1 MLMTRGWLN
10 GLVFLAAGVAMGGQ
24 GILAAERDGAPNA
37 ARVRLLAK
45 MPGPRPDDPKPAK
58 TMAQQFAS
66 IRAEYDAAEKTA
78 SAEAEKGK
86 SGFESWKIYGKLMP
100 DQAVFS
106 RRMVDL
112 AATEPKDPAARD
124 ALLWVIDKP
133 GMAPAGPY
141 SDEFTRAVLLL
152 IRHHADDPEVAR
164 VGLGLDNLG
173 SPARDMFLEG
183 LYIRAKGHETKGL
196 ATVALGQ
203 YLEMKA
209 KAAAVLRNA
218 KGPAQTKMRTQTF
231 DQGGKLVEK
240 EFELPQEQLAW
251 HLHLRMTDPEA
262 VRSEARRLF
271 DEVIKNYGD
280 VPYVTRNYR
289 ELEALLKQPTPSW
302 NGRPLT
308 PEERKQGERMLA
320 HKKTLADV
328 AKAKID
334 EMENL
339 VAGKPA
345 PAIDGTGM
353 DGKPLKLADYRG
365 RVVVLVFWG
374 TWCGPCMQE
383 VPHERELAERYKG
396 RPFALLGVDCESD
409 KAAAL
414 KVMKEQGITW
424 PNWNDGDPGEGPIAQ
439 TYHVRGYPDTF
450 VIDARGVI
458 RHQHLLGSGLD
469 KAVDELIKE
478 AETPVAGK

>member
-1 MLMTRGWLN
+1 MTRGWLN
-10 GLVFLAAGVAMGGQ
+10 GLVFLAAGVATGGH
-24 GILAAERDGAPNA
+24 GILAVEPDGTSNA
-37 ARVRLLAK
+37 ARVGLLAK
-45 MPGPRPDDPKPAK
+45 LPGTRPDDPKPVK
-58 TMAQQFAS
+58 TMAQQFAA
-66 IRAEYDAAEKTA
+66 IRAEFDAAEKTA
-78 SAEAEKGK
+78 AAEAEKGK
-86 SGFESWKIYGKLMP
+86 SEFESWKIYGKLMP

-112 AATEPKDPAARD
+112 AATEPQNPAARD
-124 ALLWVIDKP
+124 ALLWVLDKP

-152 IRHHADDPEVAR
+152 LRYHADDPEVAR

-196 ATVALGQ
+196 ATIALGQ
-203 YLEMKA
+203 YLEA
-209 KAAAVLRNA
+209 KARVAEALRKI

-231 DQGGKLVEK
+231 DEGGRLVEK

-251 HLHLRMTDPEA
+251 HLHLRLTDPEA

-280 VPYVTRNYR
+280 VLYLTRR
-289 ELEALLKQPTPSW
+289 HRDLQELLKQPSPSW

-308 PEERKQGERMLA
+308 PEERNQGQRMLA

-353 DGKPLKLADYRG
+353 DGKPLKLSDYRG
-365 RVVVLVFWG
+365 KVVMLVFWG

-383 VPHERELAERYKG
+383 VPHERELAERFKG
-396 RPFALLGVDCESD
+396 RPFTVLGVDCDSD

-439 TYHVRGYPDTF
+439 TYHVRGYPT
-450 VIDARGVI
+450 VILIDAKGVI
-458 RHQHLLGSGLD
+458 RSPNMLGSGLD
-469 KAVDELIKE
+469 KIVGDLIKE
-478 AETPVAGK
+478 AETTVAGK

>member
-1 MLMTRGWLN
+1 MTRGWLN
-10 GLVFLAAGVAMGGQ
+10 GLVFLAAGVATGGQ
-24 GILAAERDGAPNA
+24 GIPAVEPDGTSNA
-37 ARVRLLAK
+37 ARVGLLAK
-45 MPGPRPDDPKPAK
+45 IPGPRPDDPKPARA
-58 TMAQQFAS
+58 MAHQFAA
-66 IRAEYDAAEKTA
+66 IRAEFDAAEKTA
-78 SAEAEKGK
+78 AAEAEKGR
-86 SGFESWKIYGKLMP
+86 SEFESWKIYGKLMP

-112 AATEPKDPAARD
+112 AATEPNNPAARD

-152 IRHHADDPEVAR
+152 LRYHADDPEVAR

-183 LYIRAKGHETKGL
+183 LYIRAKGREAKGL

-203 YLEMKA
+203 YLEVKA
-209 KAAAVLRNA
+209 KVAASLRNA
-218 KGPAQTKMRTQTF
+218 KGPAQMKMRTQTF
-231 DQGGKLVEK
+231 DEGGRLVEK

-271 DEVIKNYGD
+271 DEVIKDYGD
-280 VPYVTRNYR
+280 LPYVTRRYR
-289 ELEALLKQPTPSW
+289 DLQELLKQPTPSW

-308 PEERKQGERMLA
+308 SEERKQGERMLA

-353 DGKPLKLADYRG
+353 DGKPLKLSDYRG
-365 RVVVLVFWG
+365 KVVVLVFWG

-383 VPHERELAERYKG
+383 VPHERALAERFKG
-396 RPFALLGVDCESD
+396 RPFALLGVDCELD

-439 TYHVRGYPDTF
+439 TYHVRGYPTIII
-450 VIDARGVI
+450 IDAKGVI
-458 RHQHLLGSGLD
+458 RSPNMLGSGLD
-469 KAVDELIKE
+469 KAVEDLIKE
-478 AETPVAGK
+478 AETTVAGK

>member
-1 MLMTRGWLN
+1 MTRGWIT

-58 TMAQQFAS
+58 TMAQQFAA

-112 AATEPKDPAARD
+112 AATEPNDPAARD

-196 ATVALGQ
+196 AMIALGQ

-209 KAAAVLRNA
+209 KAAAALRNA

-231 DQGGKLVEK
+231 DEGGKLVEK

-353 DGKPLKLADYRG
+353 DGKPLNLSDYRG

-383 VPHERELAERYKG
+383 VPHERELAERFKG
-396 RPFALLGVDCESD
+396 RPFALIGVNCDPD

-424 PNWNDGDPGEGPIAQ
+424 PNWNDGDPGEGPIVN

>member
-1 MLMTRGWLN
+1 MTRGWLN
-10 GLVFLAAGVAMGGQ
+10 GLVFLAAGVATGGQ
-24 GILAAERDGAPNA
+24 GVLAAEHDGARNA
-37 ARVRLLAK
+37 VEIGLNAK

-112 AATEPKDPAARD
+112 AATEPNDPAARD

-183 LYIRAKGHETKGL
+183 LCIRAKGHETKGL
-196 ATVALGQ
+196 ATIALGQ

-209 KAAAVLRNA
+209 KAAAALRNA

-231 DQGGKLVEK
+231 DEGGKLVEK

-251 HLHLRMTDPEA
+251 HRHLRMTDPEA

-383 VPHERELAERYKG
+383 VPHERELAERFKG
-396 RPFALLGVDCESD
+396 RPFTLIGVNCDPD

-424 PNWNDGDPGEGPIAQ
+424 PNWNDGDPGEGPIVN

-469 KAVDELIKE
+469 KAVEDLIKE
-478 AETPVAGK
+478 AETPLAGK

>member
-1 MLMTRGWLN
+1 MTRGWLN
-10 GLVFLAAGVAMGGQ
+10 GLVFLAAGVATSGQ
-24 GILAAERDGAPNA
+24 GVLAAEHDGARNA
-37 ARVRLLAK
+37 VEIGLNAK

-58 TMAQQFAS
+58 TIAQQFAA

-152 IRHHADDPEVAR
+152 LRYHADDPEVAR

-203 YLEMKA
+203 YLQQKA
-209 KAAAVLRNA
+209 RSVAWLRNA
-218 KGPAQTKMRTQTF
+218 KGPAQTKMRTQTYVE
-231 DQGGKLVEK
+231 GGKLVEK

-328 AKAKID
+328 ARAKID

-345 PAIDGTGM
+345 PAIDGTGI
-353 DGKPLKLADYRG
+353 DGKPLKLSDYRG
-365 RVVVLVFWG
+365 KVVVLVFWG

-396 RPFALLGVDCESD
+396 RPFALLGVDCDSD

-424 PNWNDGDPGEGPIAQ
+424 PNWNDGDPGEGPIVNK
-439 TYHVRGYPDTF
+439 YHVRGYPTII
-450 VIDARGVI
+450 VIDAKGVI
-458 RHQHLLGSGLD
+458 RSPNVFGSGLD
-469 KAVDELIKE
+469 KAVEELIKE
-478 AETPVAGK
+478 AETTVTRK

>member
-1 MLMTRGWLN
+1 MLMTRGWFN
-10 GLVFLAAGVAMGGQ
+10 GLALLAAGVGTCGQ
-24 GILAAERDGAPNA
+24 VISAAERDEASKA

-45 MPGPRPDDPKPAK
+45 MPGPRADEPMPAK
-58 TMAQQFAS
+58 TIAQQFTA

-86 SGFESWKIYGKLMP
+86 SEFESWKIFGKLMP
-100 DQAVFS
+100 DQAAFS

-112 AATEPKDPAARD
+112 AASEPQSPAARD

-133 GMAPAGPY
+133 GMGTGGAY

-152 IRHHADDPEVAR
+152 LRYQADDPEVAR
-164 VGLGLDNLG
+164 VALGLDNTC
-173 SPARDMFLEG
+173 SPARDLFLGG
-183 LYIRAKGHETKGL
+183 LYVRAKGHEAKGL

-209 KAAAVLRNA
+209 KTAAALRNV
-218 KGPAQTKMRTQTF
+218 KGPAQKKMRVQTF
-231 DQGGKLVEK
+231 DEGGRFIEK
-240 EFELPQEQLAW
+240 EFDIPQEDQAYQ
-251 HLHLRMTDPEA
+251 LHLRMSDPEA
-262 VRSEARRLF
+262 IRTEAGRLF
-271 DEVIKNYGD
+271 DEVIRDYGAI
-280 VPYVTRNYR
+280 PYLTRR
-289 ELEALLKQPTPSW
+289 FLKLQELLKQPTPSW

-308 PEERKQGERMLA
+308 PDERKQAERMLA

-328 AKAKID
+328 ARAKID

-345 PAIDGTGM
+345 PAIDGIGM
-353 DGKPLKLADYRG
+353 DGKSLKLSDYRG
-365 RVVVLVFWG
+365 KVVVLVFWG

-396 RPFALLGVDCESD
+396 RPFAFLGVDCESN

-414 KVMKEQGITW
+414 KVMKDQGITW

-439 TYHVRGYPDTF
+439 TYHVRGYPTTF

-458 RHQHLLGSGLD
+458 RHQYLLGSGLD
-469 KAVDELIKE
+469 KAVEDLIKE
-478 AETPVAGK
+478 AETTVVGK

>member
-1 MLMTRGWLN
+1 MTRGWFN
-10 GLVFLAAGVAMGGQ
+10 GLVFLAAGVATGGQ
-24 GILAAERDGAPNA
+24 GILSAKLAEASIAAEVGP
-37 ARVRLLAK
+37 VAK
-45 MPGPRPDDPKPAK
+45 IPGPRQDDPQPAK
-58 TMAQQFAS
+58 LMAQQFAE
-66 IRAEYDAAEKTA
+66 IRAEFDAAEKTA
-78 SAEAEKGK
+78 SAEAGKGK
-86 SGFESWKIYGKLMP
+86 SEFERWKIYGKLMP
-100 DQAVFS
+100 DQAAFS

-112 AATEPKDPAARD
+112 AATAPQHPAARD

-133 GMAPAGPY
+133 GMGTAGPY

-152 IRHHADDPEVAR
+152 LRYHADDPEVAR

-173 SPARDMFLEG
+173 SPVRDMFLEG

-196 ATVALGQ
+196 AMVALGQ
-203 YLEMKA
+203 YLEVKA
-209 KAAAVLRNA
+209 KAAAALRNV

-231 DQGGKLVEK
+231 DEGGKLVEK

-262 VRSEARRLF
+262 VRLEARRLF

-328 AKAKID
+328 ARAKID

-353 DGKPLKLADYRG
+353 DGKPLKLSDYRG
-365 RVVVLVFWG
+365 KVVMLVFWG

-383 VPHERELAERYKG
+383 VHHERELAERFKG
-396 RPFALLGVDCESD
+396 RPFTLLGVDCDSD
-409 KAAAL
+409 KATAL

-439 TYHVRGYPDTF
+439 TYHVRGYPTI
-450 VIDARGVI
+450 VIIDAKGVI
-458 RHQHLLGSGLD
+458 RSPNMPGSGLD
-469 KAVDELIKE
+469 KAVEDLIRE
-478 AETPVAGK
+478 AETTVRK

>member
-1 MLMTRGWLN
+1 MTRGWFN
-10 GLVFLAAGVAMGGQ
+10 GLVFLAAGVATGGQ
-24 GILAAERDGAPNA
+24 GVLATEHDGASRA
-37 ARVRLLAK
+37 AKLGLLAK

-58 TMAQQFAS
+58 TMAQQFAA

-78 SAEAEKGK
+78 AAAAEKGK
-86 SGFESWKIYGKLMP
+86 SAFESWKIYGKLMP
-100 DQAVFS
+100 DLAVFS

-112 AATEPKDPAARD
+112 AAAEPNNPAARD

-152 IRHHADDPEVAR
+152 LRHHADDPEVAR

-183 LYIRAKGHETKGL
+183 LYIRAKAHETKGL
-196 ATVALGQ
+196 ATIALGQ
-203 YLEMKA
+203 YLEVKA
-209 KAAAVLRNA
+209 KAAAALRNA
-218 KGPAQTKMRTQTF
+218 KGPAPTKMRTQTF
-231 DQGGKLVEK
+231 DAGGKLVEK

-271 DEVIKNYGD
+271 DEVIKNYGH
-280 VPYVTRNYR
+280 VPYVTRNFR
-289 ELEALLKQPTPSW
+289 ELEALLKQPTPTW

-308 PEERKQGERMLA
+308 SEERKQGERMLA
-320 HKKTLADV
+320 HKRTLADV
-328 AKAKID
+328 AKARID
-334 EMENL
+334 GMENL

-345 PAIDGTGM
+345 PTIDGTGM
-353 DGKPLKLADYRG
+353 DGKPLKLSDYRG
-365 RVVVLVFWG
+365 KVVVLVFWG

-396 RPFALLGVDCESD
+396 RPFALLGVDCEPD
-409 KAAAL
+409 KAAAF

-424 PNWNDGDPGEGPIAQ
+424 PNWNDGDPGEGPIVQA
-439 TYHVRGYPDTF
+439 YHVSGYPDTF
-450 VIDARGVI
+450 VIDARGI
-458 RHQHLLGSGLD
+458 LRHLHLLGTGLD
-469 KAVDELIKE
+469 KAVEELLKE
-478 AETPVAGK
+478 AETTGAGK